1 MAKLAT
7 LTGHTMRVIYL
18 ALSPDGQSIVTGAG
32 DETLRFWH
40 VFPSST
46 NAPVTSKYTSSSYNH
61 LYEQNSAVDGF
72 VRCGNIS
79 STLVPN
85 GNSIR

>member
-1 MAKLAT
+1 
-7 LTGHTMRVIYL
+7 MRVIYL

-40 VFPSST
+40 VFPSSSSVKSSHAG
-46 NAPVTSKYTSSSYNH
+46 NGGVNSKYTSNVHNH
-61 LYEQNSAVDGF
+61 LYEQNSTTDGY

-79 STLVPN
+79 DVLVPT